1 MYLFLFV
8 HFLYNVKQK
17 VFAFRKYSESVKTPF
32 AFHDHASFPQYS
44 QRALNVDLSTCFL
57 QTCVNLTVCRAD
69 NEGYMLDPMPP
80 VIV

>member
-1 MYLFLFV
+1 MLSKRFLHLENIQSQDTV
-8 HFLYNVKQK
+8 
-17 VFAFRKYSESVKTPF
+17 AFN
-32 AFHDHASFPQYS
+32 DHASFPQYS
-44 QRALNVDLSTCFL
+44 QRALNVDLSTRFF